1 MLHADQRISFC
12 IVLILI
18 AGLFSFHPLIQFHG
32 GPDLNTRFGNEGDGG
47 DDHGVV
53 DVLLKQDN
61 ISFVYERHWST
72 LTIKYEDGNDE
83 KKTRNGL
90 MLLYRNQ
97 NTRTKCCHVTRF
109 IVQCWLNRGYQYQNQ
124 N

>member
-32 GPDLNTRFGNEGDGG
+32 GPDLNTRFGNDGDGGG

-61 ISFVYERHWST
+61 IS
-72 LTIKYEDGNDE
+72 L
-83 KKTRNGL
+83 
-90 MLLYRNQ
+90 
-97 NTRTKCCHVTRF
+97 
-109 IVQCWLNRGYQYQNQ
+109 
-124 N
+124 